1 MPSAR
6 RRTAWQR
13 PSSVQPARICALRLP
28 RRQISVTKSGSAK
41 PESRDPCH
49 RRASE
54 KRMARVG
61 KNDRLVPAGLG
72 VFPGSGRFRDLLYV
86 VLSRTGRGSLTRRD
100 GPSLSGLGRGVSLG
114 NATKG

>member
-13 PSSVQPARICALRLP
+13 PSSVQPARICALRVS
-28 RRQISVTKSGSAK
+28 RRQISV
-41 PESRDPCH
+41 DH
-49 RRASE
+49 
-54 KRMARVG
+54 V
-61 KNDRLVPAGLG
+61 VP
-72 VFPGSGRFRDLLYV
+72 
-86 VLSRTGRGSLTRRD
+86 SRTVRGSLTRRD